1 MIIKV
6 SVLWHRVCIMVI
18 QNYGVI
24 NKKNSITYHKPKGA
38 IMWGCDYIPFLGGSS
53 WAGGFFP
60 GGILYL
66 LVWGLIVLLFIY
78 AAVRI
83 FKAITA
89 EKSGSYRDRID
100 SIAILK
106 ARFAKGEISSEEFHK
121 MKQILSQS

>member
-1 MIIKV
+1 
-6 SVLWHRVCIMVI
+6 
-18 QNYGVI
+18 
-24 NKKNSITYHKPKGA
+24 
-38 IMWGCDYIPFLGGSS
+38 MWGCDYIPFLSGSS

-89 EKSGSYRDRID
+89 DKSVSYRDRID

-121 MKQILSQS
+121 MKQILSQG